1 MEIEISTDT
10 SRLDVGRIHRWLSE
24 QSYWAQGRTLDA
36 VRVSIAN
43 SICFGAY
50 HEGEQVGF
58 ARVVTD
64 RVTHAWLADVFVDEA
79 YRGQGCGKALV
90 AAALTHPELEGISR
104 WILAT
109 KDAHELYAQFGFTL
123 VAADRY
129 MTRRIDN
136 Q

>member
-36 VRVSIAN
+36 VRESIAN

-109 KDAHELYAQFGFTL
+109 KDAHELYAQFGFTT